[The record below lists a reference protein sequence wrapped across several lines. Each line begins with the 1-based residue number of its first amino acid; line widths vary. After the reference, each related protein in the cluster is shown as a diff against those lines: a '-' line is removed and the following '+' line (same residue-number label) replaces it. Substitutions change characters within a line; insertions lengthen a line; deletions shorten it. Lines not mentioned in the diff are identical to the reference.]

1 VVIIVEHSAL
11 VQRPTSYGVNLTVE
25 ELVFARGH
33 HLEHEALDLAEDLY
47 AKSPRR

>member
-1 VVIIVEHSAL
+1 LSNTP
-11 VQRPTSYGVNLTVE
+11 RSCNDGPTSYGVNLTVE
-25 ELVFARGH
+25 ELVFARGD